1 MIEWMN
7 EWIKILSVLQD
18 SEEEEKGDEDR
29 EQEPPPIM
37 KDNNPSNIQKSPWK
51 IMFYPPFIQ
60 LEALAT
66 DK

>member
-1 MIEWMN
+1 MN
-7 EWIKILSVLQD
+7 HIMKILSELQD
-18 SEEEEKGDEDR
+18 SEEEEKDDENR
-29 EQEPPPIM
+29 KQEPPPIT
-37 KDNNPSNIQKSPWK
+37 KENNPSNIQKSPWK

>member
-1 MIEWMN
+1 MN
-7 EWIKILSVLQD
+7 HIMKILSELQD
-18 SEEEEKGDEDR
+18 SEEEEKGAEDR
-29 EQEPPPIM
+29 KQEPPPIT
-37 KDNNPSNIQKSPWK
+37 KENNPSNIQKSLWK